1 MDVSQ
6 NNLKIIWSTV
16 VSIFLI
22 GGAIGSFLGSWLA
35 DRYGRKR
42 ALCIGNVFGIAGAVM
57 FFLIRKLNSIELL
70 LVGRLVVGKF

>member
-1 MDVSQ
+1 MDVSE
-6 NNLKIIWSTV
+6 NSLNIVWSTV

-22 GGAIGSFLGSWLA
+22 GGAAGSFLASWVA

-42 ALCIGNVFGIAGAVM
+42 ALCVGNIFGIVGAAM

-70 LVGRLVVGKF
+70 LAGRLVVGKC